1 MDLLAKVN
9 KSLEKIMP
17 LLTPSSVAIGVL
29 AGTHLQP
36 YAFLSPWVF
45 AFMTFAGSLGAGF
58 KEFAKVMTR
67 PLPLVVNLL
76 ILHALM
82 PFIAWGVANLLYPDD
97 MHVVTGFLLAALIP
111 TGISSFLWSSIYMG
125 NIALTLSI
133 ILLDTMISPLVVPFG
148 MYALLGAKVEMD
160 AWDMMQGLFYMIV
173 LPSLV
178 GMLLHHFSKGRVK
191 QTLAPKLAPFSKLGM
206 GVVVAIN
213 SSMVANYFHAF
224 DVKLLG
230 MALVVLFLA
239 ILGYLLGWWISRLFG
254 WERDVI
260 VTLTFNSGMRNI
272 SAGAVMAITYFP
284 ATVALPVVLGMLFQQ
299 TLASSFGKFLDI
311 VEKTPKKI
319 VQEAAH

>member
-213 SSMVANYFHAF
+213 SSMVANYFHSF

>member
-1 MDLLAKVN
+1 MDVLARVN

-17 LLTPSSVAIGVL
+17 VLTPSSVAIGVL

-58 KEFAKVMTR
+58 KEFAKVLTR

-82 PFIAWGVANLLYPDD
+82 PFIAWGVAHLLYPDD

-148 MYALLGAKVEMD
+148 MYVLLGAKVEMD
-160 AWDMMQGLFYMIV
+160 TWDMMQGLFYMIV
-173 LPSLV
+173 LPSLA
-178 GMLLHHFSKGRVK
+178 GMLLHHFSQGSVK
-191 QTLAPKLAPFSKLGM
+191 KTLAPKLAPFSKLGM

-213 SSMVANYFHAF
+213 SSMVASYFHAF
-224 DVKLLG
+224 DARLLG

-299 TLASSFGKFLDI
+299 TLASTFGKFLDV

-319 VQEAAH
+319 IQEAAQ

>member
-1 MDLLAKVN
+1 
-9 KSLEKIMP
+9 MP